1 MSKVL
6 AIYTAKSAAVPMQS
20 IEQAQLE
27 AGRGMVGDRYYCE
40 QGTFSERLAGL
51 PDKELTLIE
60 SEAVDAFNREQGFE
74 FNYGDFR
81 RNIVT
86 QGVRL
91 NELEGREF
99 SLGGVRLRG
108 VRLCEPCAHLADIL
122 TDAIMP
128 ALVHKTGLRAEIIS
142 SGNVQL
148 GDPLTTA

>member
-1 MSKVL
+1 MGKVL
-6 AIYTAKSAAVPMQS
+6 EIYIAERSGVPMQS

-27 AGRGMVGDRYYCE
+27 AGKGIVGDRYYSG

-51 PDKELTLIE
+51 PDVELTLIE
-60 SEAVDAFNREQGFE
+60 SEEVDAFNREQGFD
-74 FNYGDFR
+74 FSCGDFR

-91 NELEGREF
+91 NELEGCEF
-99 SLGGVRLRG
+99 TLGGIRLRG
-108 VRLCEPCAHLADIL
+108 VRLCEPCAHLAGIL

-148 GDPLTTA
+148 GDTLTTV